1 MPGYAPSK
9 GSSVSMGTQAG
20 TFGGGSNNAAA
31 EAFRSSEAQKMG
43 ASNEAQQFFSEQGI
57 TASNPYGKQGFFSRV
72 FGIDPKN
79 ISYANIMSPTQMSGI
94 AALNYDRYQNPYAA
108 TNVLGNPTGAQ
119 QAFGVVRSGLKPGDV
134 TRLGTVQAYRQN
146 LTPAG
151 RIAAGLGTLGIPYFG
166 GSMIN
171 KGTQVMGLEDS
182 APIDPDTGMSLSP
195 TRGGIMDILTGG
207 QTDYIGEKTGTMVDS
222 MMNFFSPNQQTTDIQ
237 SSDVSIPMSGYSE
250 EGRYTVPPMTTEDID
265 IYNMYGT
272 PPGLY

>member
-119 QAFGVVRSGLKPGDV
+119 QAFGVVRSGLRPGDI
-134 TRLGTVQAYRQN
+134 TKLGTVQAYRQN

-151 RIAAGLGTLGIPYFG
+151 RIAAGLGSLFG
-166 GSMIN
+166 PMGSGFLID
-171 KGTQVMGLEDS
+171 KGTQVMGLEDN
-182 APIDPDTGMSLSP
+182 APVDPNTGMSLS
-195 TRGGIMDILTGG
+195 TASGGIMDMITGG
-207 QTDYIGEKTGTMVDS
+207 QADYVGEKSSGMVDS
-222 MMNFFSPNQQTTDIQ
+222 MMGFFSPNQQPTDIQ
-237 SSDVSIPMSGYSE
+237 SQDVAPVSNLLSS
-250 EGRYTVPPMTTEDID
+250 
-265 IYNMYGT
+265 YNF
-272 PPGLY
+272 